1 MLEMKHRCY
10 RCGKD
15 ITEEAL
21 DTSVNIEVHEKDGDS
36 VVKLCADC
44 GDKVQQFIKGNCAMG
59 ESSKPA
65 ETKYYPVYVPYY
77 YQSPYYYHYYQDP
90 YYSNLDP
97 YRVTLSDWN
106 KKI

>member
-36 VVKLCADC
+36 VVSLCADC
-44 GDKVQQFIKGNCAMG
+44 GDKVQQFIKGNRVMG
-59 ESSKPA
+59 ESSEPA
-65 ETKYYPVYVPYY
+65 ETKYVSYFYPIPYYYQNPYY
-77 YQSPYYYHYYQDP
+77 YQSVYCYQ
-90 YYSNLDP
+90 SP
-97 YRVTLSDWN
+97 YRVTC
-106 KKI
+106 